1 MGKESAPSPP
11 VASRSETI
19 LPASAVVAPESTV
32 AQSWL
37 DRTELTSQLLTIV
50 CDRTGY
56 PRDMLDLNLDLE
68 ADLGIDSIKRTEIIG
83 YFLQG
88 VFPAGAGGPPRT
100 IEDLNRSRTLQEIID
115 QVSSC
120 VPTPPQVEPLVQALP
135 AAADK
140 VEAFAAP
147 VKEIELGRDGLIA
160 QLLKITSDRTG
171 YPPEMLDLNSDLE
184 ADLGVDSIKRTEI
197 VGHFFQELFPAT
209 AGGIPPAIEDLNR
222 SRTLLEIVDRVAS
235 HCGAAA
241 RNESKT
247 CQEQCLPHQTAGQI
261 EEDTGQ
267 ELAVPRF
274 TLATSLLPP
283 VRPRSGLSPKGVVVL
298 TEDEGE
304 ISLSLEEKLQAQ
316 GWETARIRFLYD
328 GSGKVEGGY
337 AVHHC
342 SPEELSSILESI
354 RQSKGPIVG
363 LIHLLPLKKGRC
375 YQDYD
380 ISGWQKRL
388 LNEVMGLFLLGK
400 FLEKDFQAVLPAGK
414 PFVVAAT
421 AMGGS
426 FASDVN
432 LSTAEFFPGQGGIP
446 GFLKTL
452 QEEYPN
458 FLIKSIDLCLD
469 EPAGQLTN
477 QILAEIAADDDVI
490 EVGYKDGKRYGLEL
504 VRTNLETRKN
514 SLNLDSSMVILITGG
529 ARGITAEVA
538 LDLAQR
544 YQPTLILA
552 GLSPPPPE
560 REAEEFSGLSQPQ
573 ELKTALIAA
582 MQGQKRSVKLTEV
595 EAAYR
600 QLLKEREI
608 RNNLAAMEATGAAVS
623 YVQVDVRNP
632 RAFSNLIEEI
642 YETYGRLDGVIH
654 GAGIIADKL
663 IKDKSLETFKRVLG
677 TKTESAFILSRSLR
691 PETLKSLPSD
701 RYNSSPPKQVVRVF
715 IWKS

>member
-1 MGKESAPSPP
+1 
-11 VASRSETI
+11 
-19 LPASAVVAPESTV
+19 
-32 AQSWL
+32 
-37 DRTELTSQLLTIV
+37 
-50 CDRTGY
+50 
-56 PRDMLDLNLDLE
+56 
-68 ADLGIDSIKRTEIIG
+68 
-83 YFLQG
+83 
-88 VFPAGAGGPPRT
+88 
-100 IEDLNRSRTLQEIID
+100 
-115 QVSSC
+115 
-120 VPTPPQVEPLVQALP
+120 
-135 AAADK
+135 
-140 VEAFAAP
+140 
-147 VKEIELGRDGLIA
+147 
-160 QLLKITSDRTG
+160 
-171 YPPEMLDLNSDLE
+171 
-184 ADLGVDSIKRTEI
+184 
-197 VGHFFQELFPAT
+197 
-209 AGGIPPAIEDLNR
+209 
-222 SRTLLEIVDRVAS
+222 
-235 HCGAAA
+235 
-241 RNESKT
+241 
-247 CQEQCLPHQTAGQI
+247 
-261 EEDTGQ
+261 
-267 ELAVPRF
+267 
-274 TLATSLLPP
+274 
-283 VRPRSGLSPKGVVVL
+283 
-298 TEDEGE
+298 
-304 ISLSLEEKLQAQ
+304 
-316 GWETARIRFLYD
+316 
-328 GSGKVEGGY
+328 
-337 AVHHC
+337 
-342 SPEELSSILESI
+342 
-354 RQSKGPIVG
+354 
-363 LIHLLPLKKGRC
+363 
-375 YQDYD
+375 
-380 ISGWQKRL
+380 
-388 LNEVMGLFLLGK
+388 
-400 FLEKDFQAVLPAGK
+400 
-414 PFVVAAT
+414 
-421 AMGGS
+421 
-426 FASDVN
+426 
-432 LSTAEFFPGQGGIP
+432 
-446 GFLKTL
+446 L

-691 PETLKSLPSD
+691 PETLKFLVMFSSVAGRFGNPGQCDYTAANEVINKLAVYLD
-701 RYNSSPPKQVVRVF
+701 RRWPGKVVAINWGPWDQSGMVSPELKKKFAQRQVQLIASKAGCQSFHLEILKGQKGEAEVVLGN
-715 IWKS
+715 WLK